1 MAGRTLALTGTYS
14 TGYADNAFNKRYTAN
29 TRVARTVPE
38 LIDQYGGRL
47 VLEAVADYCFQH
59 LGLRCFA
66 TGFGQAAEQLGSA
79 EGSGLGQVSC
89 SATPAGR
96 DDCPKRGTPGDE

>member
-1 MAGRTLALTGTYS
+1 MPIEPKIYQR
-14 TGYADNAFNKRYTAN
+14 KRYTAN
-29 TRVARTVPE
+29 TPVAPAVSE

-66 TGFGQAAEQLGSA
+66 AGFGQAAEQLGSA
-79 EGSGLGQVSC
+79 
-89 SATPAGR
+89 ATTGPAWSLA
-96 DDCPKRGTPGDE
+96 RG